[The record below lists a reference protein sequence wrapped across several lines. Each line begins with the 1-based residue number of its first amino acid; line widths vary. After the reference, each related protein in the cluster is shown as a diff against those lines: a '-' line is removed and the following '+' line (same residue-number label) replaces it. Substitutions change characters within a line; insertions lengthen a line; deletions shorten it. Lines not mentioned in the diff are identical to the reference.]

1 MKDYVTLLS
10 AFTDYGTLFKAKI
23 IKSIRKLKTQYLRM
37 IINKRQLS
45 WLVLNELAIQPDS

>member
-37 IINKRQLS
+37 INKRQLS